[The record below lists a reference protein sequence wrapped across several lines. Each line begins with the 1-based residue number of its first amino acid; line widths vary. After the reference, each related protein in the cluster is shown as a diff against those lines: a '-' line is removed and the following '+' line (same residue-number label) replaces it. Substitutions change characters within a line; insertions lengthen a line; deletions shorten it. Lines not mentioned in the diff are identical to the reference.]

1 MSKRG
6 RKMAKERGR
15 QIKKERV
22 ARYSVRWVE
31 SFVEFA
37 TRAAEINALP

>member
-1 MSKRG
+1 
-6 RKMAKERGR
+6 MAKERGR
-15 QIKKERV
+15 KIEKERQKGGE
-22 ARYSVRWVE
+22 RYSVRWVE